1 MSKLGSAPD
10 LRLVR
15 TARIRFHEH
24 PEHRRTLRLVER
36 VRREKILRNPPIVAE
51 LDAERLLLL
60 DGANR
65 VSAFVELGY
74 SHIPVQVI
82 DYADPAIEL
91 KGWHHLLLEGHVLD
105 LAGAYR
111 KIPGVHVRRVQKEE
125 LERLLELRR
134 VYAVLVDEAATCWGL
149 FPQTGARFDVY
160 EWIHTLDR
168 VIAAYEGKAELERI
182 KMPDYSNLPHVFDTM
197 EHQLCLF
204 PLLSKSELIEL
215 ADAAIRIPT
224 GITRHLVPGRALNLN
239 IGLDFL
245 TEMQGEEAR
254 AAYFARFIDSLEV
267 EGRIRFYEEAV
278 FILNE

>member
-1 MSKLGSAPD
+1 MSALQSAPD

-15 TARIRFHEH
+15 TESVRFHEH
-24 PEHRRTLRLVER
+24 PERSRTLRLVER

-51 LDAERLLLL
+51 LDGGGFLLL

-65 VSAFVELGY
+65 VSAFLELGY
-74 SHIPVQVI
+74 TQLPVQVI
-82 DYADPAIEL
+82 DYGDPSIQL

-105 LAGAYR
+105 LAAHYR
-111 KIPGVHVRRVQKEE
+111 KLPDVRLRRVQSQE

-134 VYAVLVDEAATCWGL
+134 VHAVLVDERAVCWAL
-149 FPQTGARFDVY
+149 FPASGFDLRG
-160 EWIHTLDR
+160 WMRTLER
-168 VIAAYEGKAELERI
+168 VIAAYEEKTRLERI
-182 KMPDYSNLPHVFDTM
+182 KLADYENLPHVFDSL

-204 PLLSKSELIEL
+204 PLLTKSELLQL
-215 ADAAIRIPT
+215 AEAEVRIPT

-245 TEMQGEEAR
+245 SEMRDESER
-254 AAYFARFIDSLEV
+254 AEHFSRFIEQLEV

-278 FILNE
+278 FILSE